1 MDIDDDS
8 DDDGD
13 DDDDDDDDGQS
24 MTDGLH
30 PETNI
35 APARKPSQKET
46 WLPTPVCWNA
56 TSSVLA
62 SMMG

>member
-8 DDDGD
+8 DDDGDD

-46 WLPTPVCWNA
+46 WLPTPVC
-56 TSSVLA
+56 
-62 SMMG
+62 